1 MTELIMDAIKD
12 VGVPTVLLVGLCVVI
27 YKLALRAMPMAA
39 QLIDAHVGFV
49 RSQADTNKRLE
60 ELLESLVSQVRS
72 LDERLGR
79 LERKG

>member
-12 VGVPTVLLVGLCVVI
+12 VGVPTVLLVSLCVVI

-39 QLIDAHVGFV
+39 QLVDAHVGFV

-60 ELLESLVSQVRS
+60 ALLQNLVSQVAS
-72 LDERLGR
+72 LDERIGR
-79 LERKG
+79 LEKR

>member
-1 MTELIMDAIKD
+1 MESVIMDAIKD

-39 QLIDAHVGFV
+39 QLVDAHVGFV

-60 ELLESLVSQVRS
+60 ELLQNLVSQVAS
-72 LDERLGR
+72 LDERIGR
-79 LERKG
+79 LEKR

>member
-12 VGVPTVLLVGLCVVI
+12 VGVPTVLLVSLCVVI

-39 QLIDAHVGFV
+39 QLVDAHVGFV

-60 ELLESLVSQVRS
+60 ALLQNLVSQVAS
-72 LDERLGR
+72 LDERIGR
-79 LERKG
+79 LEKK

>member
-39 QLIDAHVGFV
+39 QLVDAHVGFV

-60 ELLESLVSQVRS
+60 ALLQNLVSQVAS
-72 LDERLGR
+72 LDERIGR
-79 LERKG
+79 LEKK

>member
-12 VGVPTVLLVGLCVVI
+12 VGVPTVLLVSLCVVI

-39 QLIDAHVGFV
+39 QLVDAHVGFV

-60 ELLESLVSQVRS
+60 ELLQNLVSQVAS
-72 LDERLGR
+72 LDERIGR
-79 LERKG
+79 LEKK

>member
-12 VGVPTVLLVGLCVVI
+12 VGVPTILLVSLCVVI

-39 QLIDAHVGFV
+39 QLVDAHVGFV

-60 ELLESLVSQVRS
+60 ELLQNLVSQVAS
-72 LDERLGR
+72 LDERIGR
-79 LERKG
+79 LEKK

>member
-1 MTELIMDAIKD
+1 VTELIMDAIKD

-39 QLIDAHVGFV
+39 QLVDAHVGFV

-60 ELLESLVSQVRS
+60 ALLQNLVSQVAS
-72 LDERLGR
+72 LDERIGR
-79 LERKG
+79 LEKR

>member
-1 MTELIMDAIKD
+1 VTELIMDAIKD

-39 QLIDAHVGFV
+39 QLVDAHVGFV

-60 ELLESLVSQVRS
+60 ALLQNLVSQVAS
-72 LDERLGR
+72 LDERIGR
-79 LERKG
+79 LEKK